1 MGNGMT
7 PHHLK
12 NTGGERWGGEDTN
25 TPSSLPHHLTP
36 KRGVG
41 SGEGVRCIEGRLAGG
56 EAFHR
61 GTFAASPYQN
71 FAAAFL

>member
-12 NTGGERWGGEDTN
+12 NAGGERWGGEDIN

-36 KRGVG
+36 KGGVG
-41 SGEGVRCIEGRLAGG
+41 SGEGVRWIEGRLASG
-56 EAFHR
+56 EAFNR
-61 GTFAASPYQN
+61 FAFAASPYLN